1 MYMPSIFRENFVD
14 DFFDGMFP
22 VRGHFNRPVQNLM
35 KTDVKDVGDGYELE
49 MEMPGYSKDEIKVEL
64 KKGTLTVS
72 AEKNSSKDE
81 KDENNKYV
89 RRERFVGRTQRSFY
103 VGEHVTQDDIK
114 ASFKDG
120 ILCIGFP
127 KESAKQEAEENHLI
141 EIL

>member
-72 AEKNSSKDE
+72 AEKK
-81 KDENNKYV
+81 
-89 RRERFVGRTQRSFY
+89 RRTKTISTSAERDLLEEAREVFM
-103 VGEHVTQDDIK
+103 
-114 ASFKDG
+114 
-120 ILCIGFP
+120 L
-127 KESAKQEAEENHLI
+127 ESMSHRKI
-141 EIL
+141 

>member
-72 AEKNSSKDE
+72 AEKNSSKEE

-89 RRERFVGRTQRSFY
+89 RRERDLLEEAREVFM
-103 VGEHVTQDDIK
+103 
-114 ASFKDG
+114 
-120 ILCIGFP
+120 L
-127 KESAKQEAEENHLI
+127 ESMSHRKI
-141 EIL
+141 

>member
-14 DFFDGMFP
+14 DFFDDMFP

-35 KTDVKDVGDGYELE
+35 KTDVKDIGDAYVLE

-72 AEKNSSKDE
+72 AEKDSSKEE
-81 KDENNKYV
+81 KNETNKYV
-89 RRERFVGRTQRSFY
+89 RRERYIGRGQRSFY
-103 VGEHVTQDDIK
+103 VGEHVTQEDIK
-114 ASFKDG
+114 ANFKDG
-120 ILCIGFP
+120 ILSISFP
-127 KESAKQEAEENHLI
+127 KESAKPEVEENHYI